1 MNGEFVMNIDFLKN
15 LRFFNPTSE
24 LKILLLLEQ
33 IQNSNK
39 ITQDKLAHYIHSA
52 PSMINNYIKQ
62 LEKKGFLVKNKK
74 TKRNVEYIITKKGID
89 RKNYLLVTYMNELIE
104 LYNLTKINIE
114 LFVKNLIKR
123 NYKNCIFYG
132 AGETA
137 KVIINVLNNMPKLDF
152 KLMFLID
159 DDINKQGKR
168 FMGYNVVSCEDV
180 GKYDV
185 DVIVITSCVYEK
197 EIRNKL
203 RNMNY
208 PDKKIINFFDM
219 DYIVI

>member
-1 MNGEFVMNIDFLKN
+1 MNIDFLKN
-15 LRFFNPTSE
+15 LRFFNPTSD

-52 PSMINNYIKQ
+52 PSMINAYIKQ
-62 LEKKGFLVKNKK
+62 LERKGFLVKNKK

-114 LFVKNLIKR
+114 IFIKNLIKR
-123 NYKNCIFYG
+123 NYKNCVFYG

-137 KVIINVLNNMPKLDF
+137 KVIINVIKDMPKLDF
-152 KLMFLID
+152 KLMFLVD
-159 DDINKQGKR
+159 DNINKQREKFEG
-168 FMGYNVVSCEDV
+168 
-180 GKYDV
+180 YDV
-185 DVIVITSCVYEK
+185 VGNMNIKEYDIDAIIITSCVYEK

-203 RNMNY
+203 KKLKY
-208 PDKKIINFFDM
+208 LDEKIISFFD
-219 DYIVI
+219 IE

>member
-1 MNGEFVMNIDFLKN
+1 MNIDFLKN

-52 PSMINNYIKQ
+52 PSMINAYIKQ
-62 LEKKGFLVKNKK
+62 LEREGFLVKNKK
-74 TKRNVEYIITKKGID
+74 TKRNVEYIISKKGID

-123 NYKNCIFYG
+123 NYKNCVFYG

-137 KVIINVLNNMPKLDF
+137 KVIIRVIKDMPKLDF
-152 KLMFLID
+152 KLIFLVD
-159 DDINKQGKR
+159 DDINKRGEK
-168 FMGYNVVSCEDV
+168 FEGYDVVSNANIKKHDI
-180 GKYDV
+180 DAT
-185 DVIVITSCVYEK
+185 IITSCVYEK
-197 EIRNKL
+197 EIKNKL
-203 RNMNY
+203 KKLKY
-208 PDKKIINFFDM
+208 PEEKIISFFNVD
-219 DYIVI
+219 

>member
-1 MNGEFVMNIDFLKN
+1 MNIDFLKN

-33 IQNSNK
+33 IQNTNN
-39 ITQDKLAHYIHSA
+39 ITQDKLARYIHSA
-52 PSMINNYIKQ
+52 PSMINTYIKQ
-62 LEKKGFLVKNKK
+62 LEKEGFLVKNKK
-74 TKRNVEYIITKKGID
+74 TKRNVEYVITKKGIG

-123 NYKNCIFYG
+123 NYKNCVFYG

-137 KVIINVLNNMPKLDF
+137 KVIIKVIKDMPKLDF
-152 KLMFLID
+152 KLMFLVD

-168 FMGYNVVSCEDV
+168 FMGYNVVSC
-180 GKYDV
+180 GNIKKYNV
-185 DVIVITSCVYEK
+185 DAIVITSCVYEK
-197 EIRNKL
+197 EIRDKL
-203 RNMNY
+203 MKLNY
-208 PDKKIINFFDM
+208 PDEKIVSFFM
-219 DYIVI
+219 

>member
-1 MNGEFVMNIDFLKN
+1 MNVEFAMNIDFLKK

-52 PSMINNYIKQ
+52 PSMINAYIKQ
-62 LEKKGFLVKNKK
+62 LEREGFLIKNKK

-123 NYKNCIFYG
+123 NYKNCVFYG

-137 KVIINVLNNMPKLDF
+137 KVIIKVIKDMSKLDF
-152 KLMFLID
+152 KLMFLVD
-159 DDINKQGKR
+159 DDINKQNKK
-168 FMGYNVVSCEDV
+168 FMGYDV
-180 GKYDV
+180 FSHNKLKKCNIDA
-185 DVIVITSCVYEK
+185 VIITSCVYEK

-203 RNMNY
+203 KTLNY
-208 PDKKIINFFDM
+208 SNEKVIRFFD
-219 DYIVI
+219 IK

>member
-1 MNGEFVMNIDFLKN
+1 MNIDFLKN
-15 LRFFNPTSE
+15 LRFFNPTSD

-33 IQNSNK
+33 IQSSNK

-52 PSMINNYIKQ
+52 PSMINIYIKQ
-62 LEKKGFLVKNKK
+62 LERKGFLVKNKK
-74 TKRNVEYIITKKGID
+74 TKRNVEYIITKKGND

-114 LFVKNLIKR
+114 RFVSNLIKR
-123 NYKNCIFYG
+123 NYKNCVFYG

-137 KVIINVLNNMPKLDF
+137 KVIIKVIKDMPKLDF

-159 DDINKQGKR
+159 DDINKQMEKFEG
-168 FMGYNVVSCEDV
+168 
-180 GKYDV
+180 YDV
-185 DVIVITSCVYEK
+185 VGNMNIKEYDIDAIIITSCVYEK

-203 RNMNY
+203 KKLKY
-208 PDKKIINFFDM
+208 LDEKIISFFD
-219 DYIVI
+219 IE

>member
-1 MNGEFVMNIDFLKN
+1 MNKEFIVNIDFLKN

-33 IQNSNK
+33 IQSSNK
-39 ITQDKLAHYIHSA
+39 ITQNKLARYIHSA
-52 PSMINNYIKQ
+52 PSMINTYIKQ
-62 LEKKGFLVKNKK
+62 LEKEGFLVKNKK
-74 TKRNVEYIITKKGID
+74 TKRNVEYIITKRGIE

-123 NYKNCIFYG
+123 NYKNCVFYG

-137 KVIINVLNNMPKLDF
+137 KVIIRVIKDMPKLDF
-152 KLMFLID
+152 KLMFLVD
-159 DDINKQGKR
+159 DDINKQREK
-168 FMGYNVVSCEDV
+168 FEGYDVVSNVNIKKHDI
-180 GKYDV
+180 DA
-185 DVIVITSCVYEK
+185 IIITSCVYEK

-203 RNMNY
+203 RKLKY
-208 PDKKIINFFDM
+208 SDEKVISFFDI
-219 DYIVI
+219 D

>member
-1 MNGEFVMNIDFLKN
+1 MSIDFLKN
-15 LRFFNPTSE
+15 LRFFNPTSD

-33 IQNSNK
+33 IQNSNR
-39 ITQDKLAHYIHSA
+39 ITQDKLAHYIYSA
-52 PSMINNYIKQ
+52 PSMINTYIKQ
-62 LEKKGFLVKNKK
+62 LEKEGFLIKNKK

-123 NYKNCIFYG
+123 NYKNCVFYG

-137 KVIINVLNNMPKLDF
+137 KVIIKVIKDMPKLDF
-152 KLMFLID
+152 KLIFLID
-159 DDINKQGKR
+159 DDINKQGEK
-168 FMGYNVVSCEDV
+168 FEGYDVVSNVSIKKCDI
-180 GKYDV
+180 DA
-185 DVIVITSCVYEK
+185 IIITSCVYEK

-203 RNMNY
+203 RKLKY
-208 PDKKIINFFDM
+208 FDEKVISFFEID
-219 DYIVI
+219 

>member
-1 MNGEFVMNIDFLKN
+1 MNKEFIVNIDFLKN

-33 IQNSNK
+33 IQSSNK
-39 ITQDKLAHYIHSA
+39 ITQSKLAHYIHSA
-52 PSMINNYIKQ
+52 PSMINTYIKQ
-62 LEKKGFLVKNKK
+62 LENEGFLLKNKK
-74 TKRNVEYIITKKGID
+74 TKRNVEYIITKKGIE

-114 LFVKNLIKR
+114 LFVKKLIKR

-137 KVIINVLNNMPKLDF
+137 KVIIKVMRDMSELDL
-152 KLMFLID
+152 KILFLID

-168 FMGYNVVSCEDV
+168 FMGYDVVSCGDIK
-180 GKYDV
+180 KYNV
-185 DVIVITSCVYEK
+185 DAIVITSCVYEK
-197 EIRNKL
+197 EIRNNLRKL
-203 RNMNY
+203 NY
-208 PDKKIINFFDM
+208 PDEKIVSFFM
-219 DYIVI
+219 

>member
-1 MNGEFVMNIDFLKN
+1 M
-15 LRFFNPTSE
+15 
-24 LKILLLLEQ
+24 LLLEQ

-52 PSMINNYIKQ
+52 PSMINTYIKQ
-62 LEKKGFLVKNKK
+62 LEREGFLVKNKK
-74 TKRNVEYIITKKGID
+74 TKRNVEYIITKKGMN

-114 LFVKNLIKR
+114 IFVKKLVKR

-137 KVIINVLNNMPKLDF
+137 KVIVKVIKDMSKLDF
-152 KLMFLID
+152 KLIFLVD
-159 DDINKQGKR
+159 DDINKQGKK
-168 FMGYNVVSCEDV
+168 FEGYDVVSNANIKNHDI
-180 GKYDV
+180 

-203 RNMNY
+203 KNMNY
-208 PDKKIINFFDM
+208 PDEKIVSIFM
-219 DYIVI
+219 

>member
-1 MNGEFVMNIDFLKN
+1 MNMEFDMNIDFLKN

-52 PSMINNYIKQ
+52 PSMINAYIKQ
-62 LEKKGFLVKNKK
+62 LERKGFLVKDKK

-114 LFVKNLIKR
+114 LFIKNLIKR
-123 NYKNCIFYG
+123 NYKNCVFYG

-137 KVIINVLNNMPKLDF
+137 KVIIKAFKDMPQLDF
-152 KLMFLID
+152 KLMFLVD
-159 DDINKQGKR
+159 DDINKQGKN
-168 FMGYNVVSCEDV
+168 FG
-180 GKYDV
+180 GYDV
-185 DVIVITSCVYEK
+185 FNNEKLKECDMDAVIITSCVYEK
-197 EIRNKL
+197 KIRDMLRKL
-203 RNMNY
+203 NY
-208 PDKKIINFFDM
+208 PEEKIVSFFN
-219 DYIVI
+219 VS

>member
-1 MNGEFVMNIDFLKN
+1 MEFDMNIDFLGN

-39 ITQDKLAHYIHSA
+39 ITQDKLARYIHSA
-52 PSMINNYIKQ
+52 PSMINAYIKQ
-62 LEKKGFLVKNKK
+62 LEREGLLIKNKK
-74 TKRNVEYIITKKGID
+74 TKRNVEYIITKKGIE

-114 LFVKNLIKR
+114 LFIKKLVKR
-123 NYKNCIFYG
+123 NYKNCVFYG

-137 KVIINVLNNMPKLDF
+137 KVIIKVIKDMPKLDF
-152 KLMFLID
+152 KLMFLVD
-159 DDINKQGKR
+159 DDINKQGKS
-168 FMGYNVVSCEDV
+168 FEGYDVVSNV
-180 GKYDV
+180 NIKKYDI
-185 DVIVITSCVYEK
+185 DAIIITSCVYEK

-203 RNMNY
+203 KSLNY
-208 PDKKIINFFDM
+208 PDKKIVSFFD
-219 DYIVI
+219 IK

>member
-1 MNGEFVMNIDFLKN
+1 MNGEFVVNIDFLKN
-15 LRFFNPTSE
+15 LRFFNPTSK

-52 PSMINNYIKQ
+52 PSMINTYIQQ

-89 RKNYLLVTYMNELIE
+89 RKNYLLVTYMSELIE

-123 NYKNCIFYG
+123 NYRNCVFYG

-137 KVIINVLNNMPKLDF
+137 KVIITVMKDMPGIDF
-152 KLMFLID
+152 KLMCLVD
-159 DDINKQGKR
+159 DDINKQGRR
-168 FMGYNVVSCEDV
+168 FLGYDIFSYEDII
-180 GKYDV
+180 KFDV
-185 DVIVITSCVYEK
+185 DAVVITSCVFEN
-197 EIRNKL
+197 EIRDKL
-203 RNMNY
+203 RKLKY
-208 PDKKIINFFDM
+208 PDEKIIVFFDV
-219 DYIVI
+219 D

>member
-1 MNGEFVMNIDFLKN
+1 MNIDFLKN
-15 LRFFNPTSE
+15 LRFFNPTSD

-52 PSMINNYIKQ
+52 PSMINTYIKK
-62 LEKKGFLVKNKK
+62 LEREGFLVKNKK
-74 TKRNVEYIITKKGID
+74 SKRNVEYIITKKGID

-123 NYKNCIFYG
+123 NYKNCVFYG

-137 KVIINVLNNMPKLDF
+137 KVIIKVIENMPKLDF
-152 KLMFLID
+152 KLKFLVD
-159 DDINKQGKR
+159 DNINKQGRK
-168 FMGYNVVSCEDV
+168 FEGYDVVSNVNIKKHDI
-180 GKYDV
+180 
-185 DVIVITSCVYEK
+185 DVIIITSCVYEK
-197 EIRNKL
+197 KIRNKL
-203 RNMNY
+203 RKLSY
-208 PDKKIINFFDM
+208 SGEKVISFFD
-219 DYIVI
+219 IG

>member
-1 MNGEFVMNIDFLKN
+1 MEFAMNIDFLKN
-15 LRFFNPTSE
+15 LRFFNPTSD

-52 PSMINNYIKQ
+52 PSMINIYIKQ
-62 LEKKGFLVKNKK
+62 LEREGLLVKNKK

-89 RKNYLLVTYMNELIE
+89 RKNYLLVTYMNELFE

-114 LFVKNLIKR
+114 IFIKNLIKR
-123 NYKNCIFYG
+123 NYKNCVFYG

-137 KVIINVLNNMPKLDF
+137 KVIIKVIKDMPKLDF
-152 KLMFLID
+152 KLMFLVD
-159 DDINKQGKR
+159 DDISKQGKK
-168 FMGYNVVSCEDV
+168 FEGYDVVSNVSIKKRDI
-180 GKYDV
+180 DA
-185 DVIVITSCVYEK
+185 IIITSCVYEK

-203 RNMNY
+203 KTLNY
-208 PDKKIINFFDM
+208 SNEKVISFFD
-219 DYIVI
+219 IK

>member
-1 MNGEFVMNIDFLKN
+1 MNMEQIMNIDFLKN

-52 PSMINNYIKQ
+52 PSMINAYIKQ
-62 LEKKGFLVKNKK
+62 LEREGFLVKNKK
-74 TKRNVEYIITKKGID
+74 SKRNVEYIITKKGID

-123 NYKNCIFYG
+123 NYKKCVFYG

-137 KVIINVLNNMPKLDF
+137 KVVIKVIKDMPKLDF
-152 KLMFLID
+152 KLMFLVD
-159 DDINKQGKR
+159 DDINKRGEK
-168 FMGYNVVSCEDV
+168 FEG
-180 GKYDV
+180 YDV
-185 DVIVITSCVYEK
+185 ASNVSIKKYNIDAIVITSCVYEK

-203 RNMNY
+203 RKLKY
-208 PDKKIINFFDM
+208 SDKKVISFFD
-219 DYIVI
+219 IK

>member
-1 MNGEFVMNIDFLKN
+1 MNGEFVMNIDFLEN
-15 LRFFNPTSE
+15 LRFFNPTSD

-52 PSMINNYIKQ
+52 PSMINTYIKQ
-62 LEKKGFLVKNKK
+62 LEREGFLVKNKK
-74 TKRNVEYIITKKGID
+74 TKRNVEYIITKKGME

-123 NYKNCIFYG
+123 NYKNCVFYG
-132 AGETA
+132 AGETS

-152 KLMFLID
+152 KLLFLID

-168 FMGYNVVSCEDV
+168 FMGYDVVSCEDI

-197 EIRNKL
+197 EIRNKMRKL
-203 RNMNY
+203 TC
-208 PDKKIINFFDM
+208 PDKKIISFFDI
-219 DYIVI
+219 Y

>member
-1 MNGEFVMNIDFLKN
+1 MNIDFLEN
-15 LRFFNPTSE
+15 LRFFNPTSD

-52 PSMINNYIKQ
+52 PSMINTYIKQ
-62 LEKKGFLVKNKK
+62 LEREGFLIKNKK

-114 LFVKNLIKR
+114 IFIKNLIKR
-123 NYKNCIFYG
+123 NYKNCVFYG

-137 KVIINVLNNMPKLDF
+137 KVIIKVIKDMQKLDF
-152 KLMFLID
+152 KLMFLVD
-159 DDINKQGKR
+159 DDINKQGKK
-168 FMGYNVVSCEDV
+168 FEGYDVVSNVNIKKHDI
-180 GKYDV
+180 DA
-185 DVIVITSCVYEK
+185 IIITSCVYEK

-203 RNMNY
+203 RKLKY
-208 PDKKIINFFDM
+208 PDEKVISFFGID
-219 DYIVI
+219 

>member
-1 MNGEFVMNIDFLKN
+1 MNKEFIVNIDFLEN
-15 LRFFNPTSE
+15 LRFFHPTSE

-33 IQNSNK
+33 IQNSNN
-39 ITQDKLAHYIHSA
+39 ITQGKLAHYIHSA
-52 PSMINNYIKQ
+52 PSMINAYIKQ
-62 LEKKGFLVKNKK
+62 LEREGFLVKNKK

-89 RKNYLLVTYMNELIE
+89 RKNYLLVSYMNELIE

-123 NYKNCIFYG
+123 NYKNCVFYG

-137 KVIINVLNNMPKLDF
+137 KVIIKVIKDMPKLDF

-159 DDINKQGKR
+159 DDISKQGKKIE
-168 FMGYNVVSCEDV
+168 G
-180 GKYDV
+180 YDV
-185 DVIVITSCVYEK
+185 FNNNKLKKYNIDAVIITSCVYEK

-203 RNMNY
+203 RKLKC
-208 PDKKIINFFDM
+208 PEEKIISFFDM
-219 DYIVI
+219 E

>member
-1 MNGEFVMNIDFLKN
+1 MEFDMNIDFLKN
-15 LRFFNPTSE
+15 LRFFNPTSD

-33 IQNSNK
+33 ILNSNK
-39 ITQDKLAHYIHSA
+39 ITQGKLAHYIHSA
-52 PSMINNYIKQ
+52 PSMINIYIKQ
-62 LEKKGFLVKNKK
+62 LEKEGFLVKNKK

-114 LFVKNLIKR
+114 LFVKKLVKR

-137 KVIINVLNNMPKLDF
+137 KVIIKVIKDMPKLDS
-152 KLMFLID
+152 KLMFLVD
-159 DDINKQGKR
+159 DDISKQGKKIE
-168 FMGYNVVSCEDV
+168 G
-180 GKYDV
+180 YDV
-185 DVIVITSCVYEK
+185 FNNEKLKDYDIDAVIITSCVYEK

-203 RNMNY
+203 KSLNY
-208 PDKKIINFFDM
+208 PDKKIISFFDI
-219 DYIVI
+219 D